1 MIEEGDTVIITSTY
15 LNRFQGSRGTVT
27 FVRGEKSNFDYE
39 VRPKG
44 RTSTIALHETEVQ
57 KAGPTP
63 KD

>member
-15 LNRFQGSRGTVT
+15 LNRLQGSRGTVT
-27 FVRGEKSNFDYE
+27 FVHGEKNNFEYS

-44 RTSTIALHETEVQ
+44 HTSSIALHETEVQ
-57 KAGPTP
+57 KAEPTP